1 MALPGSEQSDNRR
14 EGKEQEDAQFGEQ
27 IGGRITVS
35 SAESA
40 QQSERSWSF
49 LQADACPAWA
59 GEGRHCYSPQACVS
73 DLQDAQIRDGVRRPR
88 TRLLQR
94 AVPPAR
100 GEEPNAAGRY
110 TRLRPSL
117 RPNGGSFLGAKRRI
131 GSHGCRIV

>member
-14 EGKEQEDAQFGEQ
+14 EGKEQEDAQVGEQ
-27 IGGRITVS
+27 SGGRITVS

-88 TRLLQR
+88 TGLLQR

-100 GEEPNAAGRY
+100 GEEPESTGYQTWLPPGFGR
-110 TRLRPSL
+110 
-117 RPNGGSFLGAKRRI
+117 NGGSFLGAQRGIWRAPVSI
-131 GSHGCRIV
+131 